1 MNSKSQSFL
10 PLLESFFSYHLP
22 IAVGLSSNTIKSYK
36 EAFRLLLTY
45 LSESRSIAADRISF
59 QCLDYDCLSGFLD
72 WLECSRN
79 CCPST
84 KNQRLSA
91 LLSFSKYAQNRNF
104 EAAATF
110 RASLIK
116 LPVKK
121 TGHKI
126 RVSFTADE
134 VKLLLQVPDERSRTG
149 LRDKTLMSVMYASGA
164 RAQEICNLKVKDIRF
179 NEDGTA
185 SLTLVGKGNKARRIG
200 IPSACAILLKQ
211 FIQHRKIEKIAH
223 AHVFSSQT
231 HEIMTVSCVEEIFK
245 KYVSICK
252 QRHPDLFLEKSYP
265 PHAMR
270 HTTATHMLE
279 AGVPLVVIKNFLGH
293 SSISTAQIYAEVSQN
308 LADRHLR
315 EWSQKWFGQTKQTET
330 NNEAD
335 NGKDTIPSF
344 LKV

>member
-1 MNSKSQSFL
+1 MNSKSQTFL

-22 IAVGLSSNTIKSYK
+22 IAVGLSTNTIKSYK

-45 LSESRSIAADRISF
+45 LSESRSVAADKISF
-59 QCLDYDCLSGFLD
+59 QLLDYECLSGFLD
-72 WLECSRN
+72 WLESSRN

-149 LRDKTLMSVMYASGA
+149 LRDKTLLSVMYASGA

-185 SLTLVGKGNKARRIG
+185 SLTLIGKGNKARRIG
-200 IPSACAILLKQ
+200 IPSACAVLLKQ
-211 FIQHRKIEKIAH
+211 FIQHRRIEKNTN

-231 HEIMTVSCVEEIFK
+231 HEAMTVSCIEEIFR

-252 QRHPDLFLEKSYP
+252 QRYPDMFLEKSYP

-293 SSISTAQIYAEVSQN
+293 SSISTTQIYAEVSQN
-308 LADRHLR
+308 LADKHLR
-315 EWSQKWFGQTKQTET
+315 EWSQKWFGQTKQTEISS
-330 NNEAD
+330 EAG
-335 NGKDTIPSF
+335 NCKDAIPSF

>member
-1 MNSKSQSFL
+1 MSSKSQSFL

-22 IAVGLSSNTIKSYK
+22 IAVGLSPNTIKSYK

-72 WLECSRN
+72 WLESSRN

-134 VKLLLQVPDERSRTG
+134 VKLLLQAPDERSKTG
-149 LRDKTLMSVMYASGA
+149 LRNKTLMSVMYASGA

-211 FIQHRKIEKIAH
+211 FIQHRKIEKSAH

-231 HEIMTVSCVEEIFK
+231 HEIMTVSCIEEIFK

-252 QRHPDLFLEKSYP
+252 QRNPDLFLEKSYP

-293 SSISTAQIYAEVSQN
+293 SSISTTQIYAEVSQN
-308 LADRHLR
+308 LADKHLR

>member
-121 TGHKI
+121 AGHKI

-293 SSISTAQIYAEVSQN
+293 SSISTTQIYAEVSQN

>member
-293 SSISTAQIYAEVSQN
+293 SSISTTQIYAEVSQN

>member
-121 TGHKI
+121 AGHKI

-279 AGVPLVVIKNFLGH
+279 AGVPLVVIKNFLSH
-293 SSISTAQIYAEVSQN
+293 SSISTTQIYAEVSQN

>member
-1 MNSKSQSFL
+1 MKSKSLSFL

-22 IAVGLSSNTIKSYK
+22 IAVGLSPNTIKSYK

-45 LSESRSIAADRISF
+45 LSENKSISADRISF

-72 WLECSRN
+72 WLENDRN

-91 LLSFSKYAQNRNF
+91 LLSFSKYAQNRDF
-104 EAAATF
+104 EAAAVF
-110 RASLIK
+110 RSSLIK
-116 LPVKK
+116 IPVKK
-121 TGHKI
+121 TSHSI

-134 VKLLLQVPDERSRTG
+134 VKILLQVPNKKSRTG
-149 LRDKTLMSVMYASGA
+149 LRDKTLLSVMYASGA
-164 RAQEICNLKVKDIRF
+164 RAQEICDLKVKDVRF

-185 SLTLVGKGNKARRIG
+185 SLTLVGKGSKARRIG

-211 FIQHRKIEKIAH
+211 FIQYRKIDENAY

-231 HEIMTVSCVEEIFK
+231 HETMSVSCIEEIFR

-252 QRHPDLFLEKSYP
+252 QNYPDMFLEKSYP

-293 SSISTAQIYAEVSQN
+293 SSISTTQIYAEVSQN
-308 LADRHLR
+308 MADKHLR
-315 EWSQKWFGQTKQTET
+315 EWSQKWFGLTKQAEPSNKT
-330 NNEAD
+330 D
-335 NGKDTIPSF
+335 NGNNAIPSF

>member
-134 VKLLLQVPDERSRTG
+134 VKLLLQVPDERSSTG

-293 SSISTAQIYAEVSQN
+293 SSISTTQIYAEVSQN

-330 NNEAD
+330 SNEAD

>member
-36 EAFRLLLTY
+36 EAFRLLLIY

-211 FIQHRKIEKIAH
+211 FIQHRRIEKNAH

-293 SSISTAQIYAEVSQN
+293 SSISTTQIYAEVSQN